1 MTLAK
6 KIIENETFKRSE
18 ANETLVLE
26 KLKELIDKFPEE
38 VHEVLHKTGV
48 YSSRVKPNLVTQSL
62 IIKHVGTNAKLRE
75 AISKMILTLDSYS
88 SADGQ
93 AAGIIGGALMAVGSV
108 LNGISNSRNIQTQP
122 NQELLRQM
130 ERERLEAER
139 ERQRRSRNN
148 MLLIGLLILGIIIA
162 VVVLKSKKSK
172 VEPGSSETG
181 ATPDAA
187 LV

>member
-1 MTLAK
+1 MILAR
-6 KIIENETFKRSE
+6 KIIENETLKRSE
-18 ANETLVLE
+18 ANQSLVLG
-26 KLKELIDKFPEE
+26 KLKELIEKFPEE

-62 IIKHVGTNAKLRE
+62 IIKHVGSNAKLRE
-75 AISKMILTLDSYS
+75 AISKMILTLDDYS
-88 SADGQ
+88 SANGQ
-93 AAGIIGGALMAVGSV
+93 VTGIIGGALMAVGSV
-108 LNGISNSRNIQTQP
+108 LNGISNSRNFRTEP

-148 MLLIGLLILGIIIA
+148 AILIGLLILGLIIA
-162 VVVLKSKKSK
+162 VVIFKSKKSK
-172 VEPGSSETG
+172 GETGGSKTG
-181 ATPDAA
+181 ATPDPA